1 MKSVQIA
8 GLSPTSLAAEFFRE
22 SVGQWKS
29 QRRYYT
35 LNQESEPVEAISS
48 IRVEFLEQDSAELL
62 HLGNLHGLPAD
73 VTLLCGTKVWWDSY
87 YVKDNRRA
95 SKGSTIFG
103 VSGDKIYRDRGFS
116 TNKPVIAS
124 FVFTDPKTMILQTEY
139 NDSLFQEELKLIG
152 ANHRT
157 RQTIISKAGEQLM
170 IAQYLETR
178 MN

>member
-1 MKSVQIA
+1 M
-8 GLSPTSLAAEFFRE
+8 
-22 SVGQWKS
+22 
-29 QRRYYT
+29 
-35 LNQESEPVEAISS
+35 
-48 IRVEFLEQDSAELL
+48 
-62 HLGNLHGLPAD
+62 
-73 VTLLCGTKVWWDSY
+73 
-87 YVKDNRRA
+87 
-95 SKGSTIFG
+95 
-103 VSGDKIYRDRGFS
+103 
-116 TNKPVIAS
+116 AS